1 MFTTC
6 GYQCSVG
13 QSGTTTI
20 ASALSLLIFA
30 IIWTMRLV
38 GKCKSS
44 DHAKSLSRAVI
55 FLASG
60 SVYHETSINLF
71 MEQKYQYLVCQIIL
85 LKSFFKSFKIL
96 NCSSVTVS
104 FFAGMWAADFQNLFL
119 IANSH
124 IMMTILFLSYQFHST
139 HVVM

>member
-6 GYQCSVG
+6 GYQCSIG

-20 ASALSLLIFA
+20 TSALSLLIFA
-30 IIWTMRLV
+30 IIWTMSLV
-38 GKCKSS
+38 GKCKSNC
-44 DHAKSLSRAVI
+44 HAKSLSRAVVVI
-55 FLASG
+55 VSG
-60 SVYHETSINLF
+60 SVCHETSISLC
-71 MEQKYQYLVCQIIL
+71 MEQKYQYLVCQIML
-85 LKSFFKSFKIL
+85 LKSFKIL